1 MGRKKSGNSG
11 KEKLTLIQKLEI
23 LKLYYIDEKQVKEI
37 MQKYHTA
44 ERTIYDYLENSALL
58 AKFIENLDPFVMK
71 YLLKNSKFNP
81 AYMKML
87 LENIMHKSSPIGK
100 SIDGLAEAIA
110 KTTGKD
116 NA

>member
-1 MGRKKSGNSG
+1 
-11 KEKLTLIQKLEI
+11 
-23 LKLYYIDEKQVKEI
+23 
-37 MQKYHTA
+37 
-44 ERTIYDYLENSALL
+44 
-58 AKFIENLDPFVMK
+58 MK